1 MIAPAKRC
9 TETSSAQ
16 QWQAKFLELLPTID
30 HQARVAFRGEPE
42 ERRQDLIAEVIANC
56 WVAFVRLMERGLEDM
71 IYPTPLA
78 RYAIKQVRS
87 GRKVGTKLNVR
98 DVSSEYA
105 QLSKGFAVRR
115 LDRYDKQKQGWKE
128 ILIEDRHA
136 GPAETAA
143 SRIDFEDWLQSL
155 PRRLRR
161 IAETLAAG
169 ETTQKTAKRFRVSA
183 GRISQVRRKLQ
194 DARDAFQGEALAV
207 AVS

>member
-1 MIAPAKRC
+1 MIAPAKRR
-9 TETSSAQ
+9 TKTSSAE

-30 HQARVAFRGEPE
+30 HQAHVAFRGEPE
-42 ERRQDLIAEVIANC
+42 ERRQDLVAEVIANC

-105 QLSKGFAVRR
+105 QRSKGFAVGR
-115 LDRYDKQKQGWKE
+115 LDRYDQRKQEWKE

-143 SRIDFEDWLQSL
+143 SRIDFAEWLHSL
-155 PRRLRR
+155 PHRSRR
-161 IAETLAAG
+161 IAESLATG

-183 GRISQVRRKLQ
+183 ARISQMRRELK
-194 DARDAFQGEALAV
+194 DAWDVFQGEAVAF